1 MKRLANIIAV
11 IGVMTT
17 MLSACKLDKP
27 DFTDPNAFKSA
38 NSSSGSGSNSGSGS
52 VTPTGSQSNTY
63 MPVTKDTYWKYASTG
78 LISDTT
84 TNTITGST
92 TTFNNKV
99 YYNESSVSQHYKTT
113 SYGYLY
119 SGNHI
124 YSMKSTTF
132 TGTATV
138 EFLYLNDTTSIGHSW
153 TTSITD
159 DGTLNGVPAQ
169 LIGTMMEKGIS
180 KTLYNK
186 TFTNVIHTQLNLQYD
201 MGLGAG
207 FESYALYDFYIAKG
221 IGIIEIDSS
230 VIGLTSTLVLYDYSI
245 K

>member
-1 MKRLANIIAV
+1 MKRSVSIVAV
-11 IGVMTT
+11 IAMIT
-17 MLSACKLDKP
+17 MLTACKLDKP
-27 DFTDPNAFKSA
+27 DFTDPNAFKTA
-38 NSSSGSGSNSGSGS
+38 NSTSGSGTNSGSGS
-52 VTPTGSQSNTY
+52 VTGTGSQSNTY
-63 MPVTKDTYWKYASTG
+63 MPQTKGTFWKYASTG
-78 LISDTT
+78 LLSDTT
-84 TNTITGST
+84 TNTMTGGT

-99 YYNESSVSQHYKTT
+99 YYNETTVSQHYKTT
-113 SYGYLY
+113 SSNYLY

-124 YSMKSTTF
+124 YSMKGTSF
-132 TGTATV
+132 TGTVVA

-169 LIGTMMEKGIS
+169 LTGTMMEKGIS

-221 IGIIEIDSS
+221 IGIIEIDSN